1 MRLYIFDMGEVVLL
15 GVNVLRRMAEHYD
28 IDYDAFRADYNLYD
42 KPLMDGYMDSAD
54 YYSHMRKAFA
64 VDISGD
70 PFSLFF
76 TPTLNQR
83 VLDYADRLRARG
95 DRVVIGSNTFEP
107 HWKALSDRYIA
118 IREHFDALYA
128 SHLMHISKPVPAFW
142 RIIMEAEGVKADDSF
157 FIDDRLDNIEAAES
171 LGIRCFRYQRNDEE
185 LEAFLSL

>member
-15 GVNVLRRMAEHYD
+15 GVNVLRRMAEHYG

-70 PFSLFF
+70 PFSFFF

>member
-15 GVNVLRRMAEHYD
+15 GVNVLRRMAEHYG
-28 IDYDAFRADYNLYD
+28 IDYDAFRADYNLYG
-42 KPLMDGYMDSAD
+42 KPLMDGYMDSSD
-54 YYSHMRKAFA
+54 YYSHMRKTFA

-142 RIIMEAEGVKADDSF
+142 RIIMEAEGVNADDSF
-157 FIDDRLDNIEAAES
+157 FIDDRLDNIEAAER

>member
-15 GVNVLRRMAEHYD
+15 GVNVLRRMAEHYG

-64 VDISGD
+64 VDVSGD

-83 VLDYADRLRARG
+83 VLDYVDRLRARG

-142 RIIMEAEGVKADDSF
+142 RIIMEVEGVKADDSF

>member
-15 GVNVLRRMAEHYD
+15 GVNVLRRMAEHYG

-42 KPLMDGYMDSAD
+42 KPLMDGYMDSSD
-54 YYSHMRKAFA
+54 YYSHMRKTFA

>member
-15 GVNVLRRMAEHYD
+15 GVNVLRRMAEHYG

-42 KPLMDGYMDSAD
+42 KPLMDGYMDSSD
-54 YYSHMRKAFA
+54 YYSHMRKTFA

-142 RIIMEAEGVKADDSF
+142 RIIMEAEGVNADDSF

>member
-1 MRLYIFDMGEVVLL
+1 
-15 GVNVLRRMAEHYD
+15 
-28 IDYDAFRADYNLYD
+28 
-42 KPLMDGYMDSAD
+42 
-54 YYSHMRKAFA
+54 MRKAFA